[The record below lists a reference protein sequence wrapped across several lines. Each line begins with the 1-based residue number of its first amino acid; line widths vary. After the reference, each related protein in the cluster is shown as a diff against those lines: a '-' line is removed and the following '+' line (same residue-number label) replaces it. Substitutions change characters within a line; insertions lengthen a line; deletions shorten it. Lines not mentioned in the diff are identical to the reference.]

1 MNNCNCNSGPCA
13 PPSCGGN
20 RYGDC
25 DKPCK
30 CPAPYLGIEQLP
42 DNISVLRFNL
52 DGKRTDYD
60 FANLVQ
66 QTQTD
71 TTLVVD
77 IINRLLQYTA
87 ERHTD
92 SITAAELG
100 SILHL
105 ADLGDVSTDD
115 AADGSM
121 LVYQRNNN
129 CGNGCV
135 GLQDSWKVWNALT
148 NQVSSATYPFAF
160 SAEGKAQVLER
171 PASPN
176 QYYQLGWNAGNQLSY
191 SQVPIVDASRVVSSN
206 GQKIALYLDPT
217 TKQIVGVYE

>member
-13 PPSCGGN
+13 THPCEKSHCSRCDEPCG
-20 RYGDC
+20 R
-25 DKPCK
+25 
-30 CPAPYLGIEQLP
+30 PAPYLGIEQLP
-42 DNISVLRFNL
+42 DNISVLRFNI

-60 FANLVQ
+60 FTNLVQ

-77 IINRLLQYTA
+77 VINRLLQYTA

-115 AADGSM
+115 AEDGSM
-121 LVYQRNNN
+121 LVYQKNNN

-148 NQVSSATYPFAF
+148 NQVNSATYPLAF
-160 SAEGKAQVLER
+160 SASGKAQVLER

-176 QYYQLGWNAGNQLSY
+176 QYYLLGWNAGDQFSY
-191 SQVPIVDASRVVSSN
+191 SQVPIVDTSRVV
-206 GQKIALYLDPT
+206 GTDGKKIALYLDPR
-217 TKQIVGVYE
+217 TKQIVGVAE